1 MLFRSEVFLTNSLM
15 GAMPVA
21 GIGGVE
27 FEPGSVSRDVNDAYA
42 RMVAQARARAQEKE
56 SR

>member
-1 MLFRSEVFLTNSLM
+1 M

-21 GIGGVE
+21 DIGGVE

>member
-1 MLFRSEVFLTNSLM
+1 M

-27 FEPGSVSRDVNDAYA
+27 FEPGSVSRDVNDTYA
-42 RMVAQARARAQEKE
+42 RMVARTRVRAQTKE
-56 SR
+56 FR